1 MSDHAINTGI
11 AAAAGVFFAT
21 LTGMLQAAG
30 ADLWAAVVLASA
42 GVAALIAGSN
52 ALAKRRG

>member
-42 GVAALIAGSN
+42 GVAALIAASN
-52 ALAKRRG
+52 AIANRQG